1 MPEARAASV
10 VNDHDDPVAA
20 PLWRLRLRGLRRQ
33 PRTRML
39 GDVAGGGRRKANVR
53 KGLPAPLPDAPKA
66 QTFSDAPTGSA
77 TSACGTTSGAY
88 GTRKDP
94 FSTALDVCE
103 SMLRLIQE
111 VEKARELRWER
122 GIGVP
127 PAFGMRDSRIR
138 TIPM

>member
-53 KGLPAPLPDAPKA
+53 KGLPAPLP
-66 QTFSDAPTGSA
+66 DAPTGSA